1 MPDDERL
8 LVLVSTARRAALPP
22 SHDTSTR
29 KSSSHSAS
37 QPEAS
42 PRLHD
47 LQASGSSA
55 RPAIAPIACLS
66 GRARGFR
73 ALSEAW
79 NVPTVTNAVSAPRI
93 ISPTP
98 TSASRV
104 SHRPSA
110 PVTSADPK
118 PLTSTCGRGWE
129 LPSAPELRGGEGW
142 RRSSASGSRVHVHVR
157 PFWRCSPRYMYS
169 TKCNVVRCTHSQRAQ
184 RAMRLS
190 EMQGQAAGGSA
201 ARALVQAR
209 GVRFGLGAWR
219 YPAFWL
225 FSANSGDIG

>member
-8 LVLVSTARRAALPP
+8 LVLASTARRAALPP
-22 SHDTSTR
+22 SHDTFTR

-169 TKCNVVRCTHSQRAQ
+169 TKCNVCSALHAQ
-184 RAMRLS
+184 PA
-190 EMQGQAAGGSA
+190 GAAGNASKRNARPGGGRFCRACAGSSEGGSF
-201 ARALVQAR
+201 RVGCMALSRVLALLR
-209 GVRFGLGAWR
+209 K
-219 YPAFWL
+219 FW
-225 FSANSGDIG
+225 

>member
-93 ISPTP
+93 NSPTP

-104 SHRPSA
+104 SHRLSA

-118 PLTSTCGRGWE
+118 PLSR
-129 LPSAPELRGGEGW
+129 AHRHAAAGGNCHR
-142 RRSSASGSRVHVHVR
+142 RRSFAAGKGGGDRVR
-157 PFWRCSPRYMYS
+157 
-169 TKCNVVRCTHSQRAQ
+169 
-184 RAMRLS
+184 
-190 EMQGQAAGGSA
+190 QAAGYTFMYVPSGAALHGTCTVRSA
-201 ARALVQAR
+201 M
-209 GVRFGLGAWR
+209 
-219 YPAFWL
+219 
-225 FSANSGDIG
+225 